1 MDHHF
6 GKFWQSTI
14 SFFWKEKEKTF
25 GSRPSLPVV
34 RVLEGKEPSPGGI
47 ERFVVVADWQ
57 TKVEWLDSGAIVL

>member
-6 GKFWQSTI
+6 GKFWRSTI
-14 SFFWKEKEKTF
+14 SFVWKEKEKTF

-34 RVLEGKEPSPGGI
+34 RVFEGKEPSPGGI
-47 ERFVVVADWQ
+47 EHFFGCCRLE